1 MNARSLPASIC
12 LVIAGLVLLCV
23 SVGPVMAAGGQSDGA
38 GSSLDDSPNWGPSG
52 WRLWVVIGAAVLVIA
67 ATTAVVV
74 YSGGSAAPIA
84 PALVFDIM
92 DAI

>member
-1 MNARSLPASIC
+1 MNTRSLPASIC

-23 SVGPVMAAGGQSDGA
+23 SVGPVMAAEGQSDGM
-38 GSSLDDSPNWGPSG
+38 GSSDDSPNWGPSG

-67 ATTAVVV
+67 GTTALIV
-74 YSGGSAAPIA
+74 YSGGTTAPLV
-84 PALVFDIM
+84 PAMVFNIM

>member
-1 MNARSLPASIC
+1 MTTRNFPSSMC

-38 GSSLDDSPNWGPSG
+38 GSALDDSPNWGPSG
-52 WRLWVVIGAAVLVIA
+52 WRLWVTIGAAVLVIA
-67 ATTAVVV
+67 GTTALIV

-84 PALVFDIM
+84 PVLVFDIL